1 MLLLYQSCLIETE
14 GRIRDVRIYIPSVFV
29 PSVFVCTLWVYLA
42 ISAADLTTW
51 LFISC

>member
-1 MLLLYQSCLIETE
+1 MLLLYPSCLIETE
-14 GRIRDVRIYIPSVFV
+14 GRIRDVRIYI